1 MSERGAR
8 DATPKNASV
17 SKSMG
22 FMSRRDE
29 MYLRCGARP
38 AALAF
43 AFVLVLSATSG
54 AGAEHACAAIAD
66 DMERLAC
73 YDREHGVERTPPA
86 VDAVPNV
93 EHERAPAPRVTA
105 EAVAP
110 ASETAAS
117 VAKQEAPSAPAAD
130 SAGVARQETVPAVD
144 SGVSRR
150 SGAEAPKPSAAD
162 ASADTAGIIANVR
175 ERWPDGRRVFTLE
188 GGEQWVQTQ
197 ARRVFINAGDRVTLK
212 QRRFGQF
219 LLVAEGGATTR
230 VRRLD
235 GE

>member
-1 MSERGAR
+1 
-8 DATPKNASV
+8 
-17 SKSMG
+17 
-22 FMSRRDE
+22 MSRRDE
-29 MYLRCGARP
+29 MYLRRGARP
-38 AALAF
+38 AAVAF
-43 AFVLVLSATSG
+43 AGMLMLSAASG

-73 YDREHGVERTPPA
+73 YDREHGVERAPPA
-86 VDAVPNV
+86 IDAAPNV
-93 EHERAPAPRVTA
+93 ERAPAPRVTA

-110 ASETAAS
+110 ASETAAG
-117 VAKQEAPSAPAAD
+117 VAKQEAPSVD
-130 SAGVARQETVPAVD
+130 SGVARQETVPAAD

-150 SGAEAPKPSAAD
+150 GGVEAPTPSD
-162 ASADTAGIIANVR
+162 ASALADNAGIIANVR

-197 ARRVFINAGDRVTLK
+197 ARRVFISAGDRVTLK

-235 GE
+235 DE

>member
-1 MSERGAR
+1 
-8 DATPKNASV
+8 
-17 SKSMG
+17 
-22 FMSRRDE
+22 MSRRDE
-29 MYLRCGARP
+29 MYLRSGARP
-38 AALAF
+38 AAVAF
-43 AFVLVLSATSG
+43 AGMLILSAASG
-54 AGAEHACAAIAD
+54 AGAEHACTAIAD

-73 YDREHGVERTPPA
+73 YDREHGVERARPA
-86 VDAVPNV
+86 IDAAPNV
-93 EHERAPAPRVTA
+93 ERERAPAPRVTA

-110 ASETAAS
+110 ASETAAG
-117 VAKQEAPSAPAAD
+117 VAKQEAPSAPSVD
-130 SAGVARQETVPAVD
+130 SGVARQETVPAVD

-150 SGAEAPKPSAAD
+150 AGAEAPKPSD
-162 ASADTAGIIANVR
+162 ASASADKAGIIANVR

-188 GGEQWVQTQ
+188 GDEQWVQTQ
-197 ARRVFINAGDRVTLK
+197 ARRVFISAGDRVTLK

>member
-8 DATPKNASV
+8 DATPKNANV
-17 SKSMG
+17 SKSVG
-22 FMSRRDE
+22 FMSRCDE
-29 MYLRCGARP
+29 MYLRRGARP
-38 AALAF
+38 AAVAF
-43 AFVLVLSATSG
+43 AGVLMLSAASG
-54 AGAEHACAAIAD
+54 AGAERACAAIAD
-66 DMERLAC
+66 DVERLAC

-86 VDAVPNV
+86 VDAAPDV
-93 EHERAPAPRVTA
+93 ERERAPAPRVVA

-110 ASETAAS
+110 ASETAAN
-117 VAKQEAPSAPAAD
+117 VARREAPSAPAAD
-130 SAGVARQETVPAVD
+130 SGVARQETAPAVD

-150 SGAEAPKPSAAD
+150 GGAEAPKPRDAG

>member
-1 MSERGAR
+1 ML
-8 DATPKNASV
+8 
-17 SKSMG
+17 M
-22 FMSRRDE
+22 
-29 MYLRCGARP
+29 
-38 AALAF
+38 
-43 AFVLVLSATSG
+43 LSAASG

-73 YDREHGVERTPPA
+73 YDREHGVERAPPA
-86 VDAVPNV
+86 IDAAPNV
-93 EHERAPAPRVTA
+93 ERAPASRVTA

-110 ASETAAS
+110 ASETAAG
-117 VAKQEAPSAPAAD
+117 VAKQEVPSAPSVD
-130 SAGVARQETVPAVD
+130 SGVARQETVPAVD

-150 SGAEAPKPSAAD
+150 GGAEAPKPSD
-162 ASADTAGIIANVR
+162 ASASADKAGIIANVR

-197 ARRVFINAGDRVTLK
+197 ARRVFISAGDRVTLK